1 MNVEIF
7 EEQARKDYAYFCLI
21 ADKIEAD
28 PSLLAK
34 PLSNME
40 RWLANGIWAGNMLDL
55 WRKKIEDA
63 QISKRGLDH
72 LLAVLRDDG
81 EDMRYF
87 KGFSPF
93 TGLLSKEERRQFV

>member
-7 EEQARKDYAYFCLI
+7 EEQARKDHAYFCLI

-28 PSLLAK
+28 PAVLKK
-34 PLSNME
+34 PLSNID
-40 RWLANGIWAGNMLDL
+40 RWLAKGIWAEDKLGL
-55 WRKKIEDA
+55 WRQKIEEA
-63 QISKRGLDH
+63 QTSKRGLEH
-72 LLAVLRDDG
+72 LLAVLRDDS

-93 TGLLSKEERRQFV
+93 TGMLSQEERRQFL